1 MEEFETYLDQI
12 MKYRKAGI
20 PKPHNQAFYQEKNK
34 QYNELGLENVPFVCI
49 KIPTGGGKTIV
60 ATHMLNSIYEKFA
73 QSSGFK
79 NRVCHGMLLSSLFS
93 RLVGMYI
100 PGKYSLYF
108 SQTLDFVN
116 PSIINDTITVVGKV
130 ISKTEST
137 KLITLK
143 TTIKNSFCNLVEG
156 NAKVL
161 LSK

>member
-1 MEEFETYLDQI
+1 MVFRLIDQKI
-12 MKYRKAGI
+12 SNYTFDDI
-20 PKPHNQAFYQEKNK
+20 SV
-34 QYNELGLENVPFVCI
+34 GLEKQFTI
-49 KIPTGGGKTIV
+49 TITESMIDEFAKISGDYNPL
-60 ATHMLNSIYEKFA
+60 HMDEKFA

>member
-1 MEEFETYLDQI
+1 MVLRLIDQKI
-12 MKYRKAGI
+12 SNYTFDDI
-20 PKPHNQAFYQEKNK
+20 SV
-34 QYNELGLENVPFVCI
+34 GLEKQFTI
-49 KIPTGGGKTIV
+49 TITESMIDEFAKISGDYNPL
-60 ATHMLNSIYEKFA
+60 HMDEKFA

>member
-1 MEEFETYLDQI
+1 MVFRLTDQKI
-12 MKYRKAGI
+12 SNYTFDDI
-20 PKPHNQAFYQEKNK
+20 SV
-34 QYNELGLENVPFVCI
+34 GLEKQFTVTITESMVDEFA
-49 KIPTGGGKTIV
+49 KISGDYNPL
-60 ATHMLNSIYEKFA
+60 HMDEKFA
-73 QSSGFK
+73 QSRDFK
-79 NRVCHGMLLSSLFS
+79 NRVCHGMLLGSLFS

-116 PSIINDTITVVGKV
+116 PSIINDTVTVVGKV

>member
-1 MEEFETYLDQI
+1 MVFRLIDQKI
-12 MKYRKAGI
+12 SNYTFDDI
-20 PKPHNQAFYQEKNK
+20 SV
-34 QYNELGLENVPFVCI
+34 GLEKQFTVTITESMVDEFA
-49 KIPTGGGKTIV
+49 KISGDYNPL
-60 ATHMLNSIYEKFA
+60 HMDEKFA

-116 PSIINDTITVVGKV
+116 PSMINDSVTVVGKV